1 MPVVNSMYLP
11 DLIFRNGHINT
22 IAANRFQK
30 KKTPI
35 FNRRRYFTLDKDFFD
50 VDTILNNHKMA
61 IILLHGLEGSS
72 SSPYILE
79 MSDYFSSY
87 YDIWAINHRSCSG
100 EPNTKYYSYH
110 SGKTDDLD
118 LLVNEIADEYDKI
131 MIIGFSLGGNITL
144 KYLGEKAQK
153 INQKVIGAV
162 AISVPCDLN
171 TSAKT
176 LQLRS
181 NWLYL
186 NNFLRSLKL
195 KAIQKLETF
204 DPSSEKITKIAA
216 AKTFVAFDDEYTA
229 PAHGFRDAE
238 DYWTKCS
245 SKQFLR
251 GIIKPTLIINALDD
265 PFLSKECY
273 PYYEAE
279 QNKNVFLETPKYGGH
294 VGFLISLNKQR
305 WYLER
310 VLNFIQLITNKE
322 NFS

>member
-1 MPVVNSMYLP
+1 MPVVNSAYLP
-11 DLIFRNGHINT
+11 SFIYRNAHINT

-30 KKTPI
+30 KKSPDFIRKRYTTPD
-35 FNRRRYFTLDKDFFD
+35 NDFFD
-50 VDTILNNHKMA
+50 VDTLLNNHKVA

-79 MSDYFSSY
+79 MSDAFSSSF
-87 YDIWAINHRSCSG
+87 DIWAINHRSCSG
-100 EPNTKYYSYH
+100 EPNKKYYSYH

-118 LLVNEIADEYDKI
+118 FLVNDIADAYANI
-131 MIIGFSLGGNITL
+131 IIIGFSLGGNITL
-144 KYLGEKAQK
+144 KYLGEQAEK
-153 INQKVIGAV
+153 INPKVLGGV

-171 TSAKT
+171 TSAKQ
-176 LQLRS
+176 LQSKR
-181 NWLYL
+181 NWVYL

-238 DYWTKCS
+238 EYWTKCS
-245 SKQFLR
+245 SKQFLK

-279 QNKNVFLETPKYGGH
+279 NNENVFLETPKYGGH

-322 NFS
+322 N